1 MHVVL
6 NTNHTTTINNAEPD
20 PDPDPDPDEC
30 NHGADTWWRWLV
42 YERRRRRHVWPDWL
56 WHCVQWWTTQHPG
69 NVVHKAHRSA
79 FGCVSPRTPPYRGTR
94 LLHPGNVVHKA
105 HRSAFGCVS
114 PRTPP
119 HSVTSE
125 NYTAFNRIPSHPIAP
140 NILSSILSFQ
150 HTCNS
155 FIPFFSFLQ
164 HNNWEK
170 LTTIFNST
178 IINSWGIF
186 DELKHGLLSVQIL
199 IGELPGNYRGT
210 TGELRSPHPSF
221 TKQSGHMSQH
231 NGSPLHT
238 IAHHR
243 TPSHTTFIHPS
254 SHFIL
259 IANHSLSFFH
269 SYNTTNE
276 RNSP

>member
-1 MHVVL
+1 MVWGTSDGRIHVVVSTQGLNCLNLLIAQTRDIHKKYDNIHVHRVPFFQPTYYTKNWMHVVL
-6 NTNHTTTINNAEPD
+6 NTNHTTTINNAE
-20 PDPDPDPDEC
+20 PDPDEC

-79 FGCVSPRTPPYRGTR
+79 FGCVSPRTPP
-94 LLHPGNVVHKA
+94 
-105 HRSAFGCVS
+105 
-114 PRTPP
+114 
-119 HSVTSE
+119 HSVTC
-125 NYTAFNRIPSHPIAP
+125 

-210 TGELRSPHPSF
+210 TFPAPLLHKTIRSHV
-221 TKQSGHMSQH
+221 
-231 NGSPLHT
+231 
-238 IAHHR
+238 
-243 TPSHTTFIHPS
+243 TT
-254 SHFIL
+254 
-259 IANHSLSFFH
+259 
-269 SYNTTNE
+269 
-276 RNSP
+276 